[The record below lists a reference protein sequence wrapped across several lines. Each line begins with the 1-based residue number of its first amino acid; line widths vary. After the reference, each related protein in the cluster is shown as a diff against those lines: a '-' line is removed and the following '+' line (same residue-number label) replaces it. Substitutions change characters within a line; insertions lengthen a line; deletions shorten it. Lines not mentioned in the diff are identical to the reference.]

1 MSKIQ
6 VLWPSSCCLKLSL
19 SKRAEEKKYDKNKNV
34 GLIRLTCLLTCLGK
48 YFLPVK
54 QFFFELI
61 ILARCYS
68 MQHPLS
74 QFPHKIAFSSWVFNN
89 LRMTK
94 IIYFSKNSDCGVNS
108 EIGSYYS
115 SQICMQIK
123 ENNYLKK
130 CVLNQ
135 KIILMAKSEGTLCLS
150 QGVSEYFRFIQ
161 CQNLHKSYF
170 QFPLA
175 SLFAFGHCARVSLT

>member
-6 VLWPSSCCLKLSL
+6 VSWPPSCRLKLGL

-130 CVLNQ
+130 CVLNH
-135 KIILMAKSEGTLCLS
+135 KIIFMAKSEDTLCLS
-150 QGVSEYFRFIQ
+150 QGF
-161 CQNLHKSYF
+161 QNISDSSSVRIYS
-170 QFPLA
+170 
-175 SLFAFGHCARVSLT
+175 SL

>member
-1 MSKIQ
+1 MFSIQTTSKIDHAMSKIQ
-6 VLWPSSCCLKLSL
+6 VLWLPSCRLKLRL
-19 SKRAEEKKYDKNKNV
+19 SKRQKKKKYDKNKNV

-108 EIGSYYS
+108 EIGSYS

-130 CVLNQ
+130 MC
-135 KIILMAKSEGTLCLS
+135 IE
-150 QGVSEYFRFIQ
+150 
-161 CQNLHKSYF
+161 
-170 QFPLA
+170 P
-175 SLFAFGHCARVSLT
+175 

>member
-1 MSKIQ
+1 MLNLIQSSNINTALPYFSHTKKNLFSIWTTSKIGQHQMSKIQ
-6 VLWPSSCCLKLSL
+6 VLWPSSCRLKLSL

-61 ILARCYS
+61 ILVRCYS

-74 QFPHKIAFSSWVFNN
+74 QFPHKIAFSSWVFNS

-123 ENNYLKK
+123 E
-130 CVLNQ
+130 
-135 KIILMAKSEGTLCLS
+135 KIISKN
-150 QGVSEYFRFIQ
+150 VY
-161 CQNLHKSYF
+161 
-170 QFPLA
+170 
-175 SLFAFGHCARVSLT
+175 